1 MGSVSVLEPSI
12 KGDDKGKKDGES
24 ERVITHTK
32 KKDEKKK
39 NEKKKRTK
47 ILNPDFVNFP

>member
-24 ERVITHTK
+24 ERVITHKKKKTK
-32 KKDEKKK
+32 KRKMRKKK
-39 NEKKKRTK
+39 EQKY
-47 ILNPDFVNFP
+47 